1 MAILT
6 SLEASIKSKL
16 QEINNFSYISDTFTI
31 TPDWYPSA
39 TFELRSFDG
48 EFLDTCSNRR
58 NFTFNI
64 DILDKVTEG
73 RTREDAKR
81 TIYNCLDQI
90 IEKFDGQQDLWNNQI
105 VIWQVTNWEM
115 GTFLEGEWQ
124 VLALTVNL
132 TLTINNS
139 II

>member
-31 TPDWYPSA
+31 TPDGYPAA

>member
-39 TFELRSFDG
+39 TFELKSFDG

-115 GTFLEGEWQ
+115 GTFLEGEGQ

>member
-1 MAILT
+1 MTIIT
-6 SLEASIKSKL
+6 SLEASIKAKL
-16 QEINNFSYISDTFTI
+16 EEINNFSFISDTFTL
-31 TPDWYPSA
+31 TPDGYPSA

-48 EFLDTCSNRR
+48 EFLDTCTNRR

-64 DILDKVTEG
+64 DILEKVSKN
-73 RTREDAKR
+73 RTRADAKT

-90 IEKFDGQQDLWNNQI
+90 IEKFDGQQDLWNWQI

-115 GTFLEGEWQ
+115 GTFLEWEWQ
-124 VLALTVNL
+124 VIALTVNL
-132 TLTINNS
+132 TLTVNNS